1 MSLLGW
7 FVSINLTE
15 TRVTRK
21 DRTSVGKLLL
31 SEGAQLTGDDAPPG
45 QVALCKSGGG
55 VSQ

>member
-55 VSQ
+55 